1 MLHGHRPLMPNSPF
15 RLPLVDLCA
24 DDAEI
29 GRYAALLDNLAI
41 GLLVFNADG
50 GLQLRNPQASSLLG
64 DTEIR
69 WEDDNGAL
77 LSTDQRLEMRVL
89 RTRKAIWQQTLGIKQ
104 DASAAAIRCTASA
117 FPVLAEDGSLRC
129 VLLTL
134 SDLSEHPKQTNEAPQ
149 RAAHNPLT
157 GVYPQADILHLL
169 ADEGRRAT
177 RYGTPFS
184 LALIGIDQLPELC
197 RARGARAGARALADI
212 GQLCGESLR
221 DADMVGRFSADKFLL
236 ILPNVRV
243 NDATIGLE
251 RLRELVETRH
261 ARADA
266 EPLTI
271 SGGVSEFTGEDSAAL
286 IERVR
291 SLLAAARDAGGN
303 RLCVNLDF
311 F

>member
-1 MLHGHRPLMPNSPF
+1 MPNSPF

-29 GRYAALLDNLAI
+29 GRYAALLDNLGI

-50 GLQLRNPQASSLLG
+50 GLQLHNPQASSLLG

-69 WEDDNGAL
+69 WEDDNGTVL
-77 LSTDQRLEMRVL
+77 GTDQRLEMRVL
-89 RTRKAIWQQTLGIKQ
+89 RTRKAIWQQTLGIKR
-104 DASAAAIRCTASA
+104 DASAAAIRCKASA

-134 SDLSEHPKQTNEAPQ
+134 SDLTEQHPKQTNEAPR
-149 RAAHNPLT
+149 RAAQKPLT

-169 ADEGRRAT
+169 DDEGRRAT

-184 LALIGIDQLPELC
+184 LALIGIDHFPELC
-197 RARGARAGARALADI
+197 RTRGAQAGERAQADV
-212 GQLCGESLR
+212 GLLCGESLR
-221 DADMVGRFSADKFLL
+221 DADMVGRFRADKFLL

-261 ARADA
+261 ASADA

>member
-1 MLHGHRPLMPNSPF
+1 MPHSPF

-29 GRYAALLDNLAI
+29 ARYAALLDSLGI

-50 GLQLRNPQASSLLG
+50 SLQLRNPQASGWLG
-64 DTEIR
+64 DAETR
-69 WEDDNGAL
+69 WEDENGTV
-77 LSTDQRLEMRVL
+77 LSTDQRLEWQVL
-89 RTRKAIWQQTLGIKQ
+89 RTRQAIRQRTIGISQ
-104 DASAAAIRCTASA
+104 EASAATRYNASA

-134 SDLSEHPKQTNEAPQ
+134 SELAQQPTRRGDALQ
-149 RAAHNPLT
+149 RAAQDSIT
-157 GVYPQADILHLL
+157 GIYSQADILQLL
-169 ADEGRRAT
+169 DDEGRRAT

-184 LALIGIDQLPELC
+184 LALIGIDHFPELC
-197 RARGARAGARALADI
+197 RAHGAQAGERALAEI
-212 GQLCGESLR
+212 GRLFGEGLR
-221 DADMVGRFSADKFLL
+221 DADMVGCFRADKFLL

-251 RLRELVETRH
+251 RLRELVETRP
-261 ARADA
+261 ASTDDQ
-266 EPLTI
+266 PLTI
-271 SGGVSEFTGEDSAAL
+271 SGGVCEFTGEDSAAL
-286 IERVR
+286 IEHVR
-291 SLLAAARDAGGN
+291 SLLATAREAGGN

>member
-1 MLHGHRPLMPNSPF
+1 MPDSPF

-29 GRYAALLDNLAI
+29 GRYAALLDSLGI

-64 DTEIR
+64 NTATS
-69 WEDDNGAL
+69 WEDADGVAL
-77 LSTDQRLEMRVL
+77 DADDRLEMQVL
-89 RTRKAIWQQTLGIKQ
+89 RKRQPIRQRIVGIRKET
-104 DASAAAIRCTASA
+104 SAVVTRCTASA
-117 FPVLAEDGSLRC
+117 FPVLADDGSLRC
-129 VLLTL
+129 VIVAL
-134 SDLSEHPKQTNEAPQ
+134 SDFKPPSESPGATQLRTPPEANG
-149 RAAHNPLT
+149 RVVA
-157 GVYPQADILHLL
+157 QADILQLL
-169 ADEGRRAT
+169 DDEGRRAN

-184 LALIGIDQLPELC
+184 LALIGIDRFAEFC
-197 RARGARAGARALADI
+197 TAHGAQAGERALTSI
-212 GQLCGESLR
+212 GRLLGRSLR
-221 DADMVGRFSADKFLL
+221 EADMLGRFRVDHFLL
-236 ILPNVRV
+236 ILPNVRI

-251 RLRELVETRH
+251 RLRELVETSH
-261 ARADA
+261 ADDGE

-291 SLLAAARDAGGN
+291 TLLAAARDAGGN